1 MKFPLKVGITGG
13 IGSGKTMVCRI
24 LETMG
29 YPVFYS
35 DNEAKRIMSHHP
47 QVRDFLI
54 QHVGK
59 EAFGTAGLNRA
70 LLAEKLFSNPQLLS
84 QVNELVHPLVR
95 QAFDEFAAAHA
106 ERALVFNE
114 AAILF
119 ETGAYKR
126 FDAIVLITADE
137 ITRIRRV
144 VERDGV
150 TEMEVRQRMN
160 KQWSDNEK
168 SKLTDYRIENED
180 ALPLLVQVENVVNR
194 LREEKEME
202 QPV

>member
-54 QHVGK
+54 QHVGE
-59 EAFGTAGLNRA
+59 EAFGTEGLNRA

-126 FDAIVLITADE
+126 FDAVVLITADE
-137 ITRIRRV
+137 EIRIQRV
-144 VERDGV
+144 MKRDQL
-150 TEMEVRQRMN
+150 TELEVRNRM
-160 KQWSDNEK
+160 KRQWSDNEK
-168 SKLTDYRIENED
+168 MNLTNFVIENNEHT
-180 ALPLLVQVENVVNR
+180 PLLIQVEQVIAKILNR
-194 LREEKEME
+194 S
-202 QPV
+202 

>member
-13 IGSGKTMVCRI
+13 IGSGKSMVCHI

-35 DNEAKRIMSHHP
+35 DDEAKRIMSHHP

-54 QHVGK
+54 RQVGK
-59 EAFGTAGLNRA
+59 EVYNTDGLNRA
-70 LLAEKLFSNPQLLS
+70 LLAEKLFSNAQLLS

-95 QAFDEFAAAHA
+95 RAFDEFV
-106 ERALVFNE
+106 EEYPESPLVFNE

-144 VERDGV
+144 VERDGI
-150 TEMEVRQRMN
+150 TEMEVRNRM
-160 KQWSDNEK
+160 KRQWSDDEK
-168 SKLTDYRIENED
+168 MKLTNFVIENHEHT
-180 ALPLLVQVENVVNR
+180 PLLAQVENVIDKI
-194 LREEKEME
+194 LIGF
-202 QPV
+202 

>member
-54 QHVGK
+54 QHVGE
-59 EAFGTAGLNRA
+59 EAYGTEGLNRA

-126 FDAIVLITADE
+126 FDAVVLITADE
-137 ITRIRRV
+137 EIRIQRV
-144 VERDGV
+144 MKRDQL
-150 TEMEVRQRMN
+150 TEIEVRNRM
-160 KQWSDNEK
+160 KRQWSDNEK
-168 SKLTDYRIENED
+168 MNLTNFVIENNEHT
-180 ALPLLVQVENVVNR
+180 PLLIQVEQVIAKILNR
-194 LREEKEME
+194 S
-202 QPV
+202 

>member
-54 QHVGK
+54 KHVGE
-59 EAFGTAGLNRA
+59 EAYGTEGLNRA

-95 QAFDEFAAAHA
+95 QAFDEFVAAHA

>member
-13 IGSGKTMVCRI
+13 IGSGKSMVCRI

-35 DNEAKRIMSHHP
+35 DDEAKRIMSHHP

-54 QHVGK
+54 QQVGK
-59 EAFGTAGLNRA
+59 EVYNTDGLNRA
-70 LLAEKLFSNPQLLS
+70 LLAEKLFSNTQLLT

-95 QAFDEFAAAHA
+95 QAFDEFVA
-106 ERALVFNE
+106 EHSESPLVFNE

-126 FDAIVLITADE
+126 FDVIVLITADE

-144 VERDGV
+144 MERDGV

-160 KQWSDNEK
+160 KQWPDHEK

-194 LREEKEME
+194 LREERGLE
-202 QPV
+202 QPA